1 MLGCGRGKEKPVF
14 VSESKASPIGVS
26 PSLAA
31 HSRRAAGPQG
41 GRVCTGPLPFLP
53 GSNNL
58 QGGTGKTFITLEIL
72 YLDRGP

>member
-31 HSRRAAGPQG
+31 HSRRAARPERGQ
-41 GRVCTGPLPFLP
+41 VCTGPTSFP
-53 GSNNL
+53 S
-58 QGGTGKTFITLEIL
+58 
-72 YLDRGP
+72 R